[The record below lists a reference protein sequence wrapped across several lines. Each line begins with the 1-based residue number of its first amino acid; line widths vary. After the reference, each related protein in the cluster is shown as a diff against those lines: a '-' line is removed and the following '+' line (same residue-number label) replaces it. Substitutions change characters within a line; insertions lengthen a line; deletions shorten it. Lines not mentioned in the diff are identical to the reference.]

1 MALCLCRQV
10 VLGSCIGRE
19 RRGTAAPSVLHP
31 APSPPCPLAATVALR
46 VVLAASVDV
55 AAERAVWVEAAV
67 AAMAEEEGTAGA
79 ADSERLVQ

>member
-1 MALCLCRQV
+1 MVARA
-10 VLGSCIGRE
+10 G
-19 RRGTAAPSVLHP
+19 
-31 APSPPCPLAATVALR
+31 LAATVALR